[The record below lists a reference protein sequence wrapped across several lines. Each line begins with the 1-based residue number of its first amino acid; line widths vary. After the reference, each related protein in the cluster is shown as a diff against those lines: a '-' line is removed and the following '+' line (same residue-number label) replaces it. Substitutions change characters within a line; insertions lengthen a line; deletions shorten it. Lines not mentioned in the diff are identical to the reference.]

1 MTDLGSI
8 INGINQATQVVGA
21 VNGAVNVLAPALQS
35 IDGAINNVAGSVN
48 GAMGYP
54 PNGYRQDM
62 YAPPAYYQNQG
73 QVPVNMQS
81 PSTGDGT
88 GLATFSSALSGAGVG
103 ALLSTKTAAS
113 IKSPSV
119 NTQIST
125 ESIGDKIRNLSPG
138 SQTAIKNA
146 GKSAGIGAVV
156 GGLFSGVQNFMKLSR
171 GEITGAEATGH
182 IVADTTVGAFAGV
195 TGFATGT
202 MGAMALGGIGGV
214 PGIIGA
220 AVAGLVGGVG
230 MDFLMRKTGIRDAI
244 SNGVRSILG

>member
-8 INGINQATQVVGA
+8 INGINQATQVIGA
-21 VNGAVNVLAPALQS
+21 VNGAVNVLGPTLQS
-35 IDGAINNVAGSVN
+35 VDQSLRNVAGSA
-48 GAMGYP
+48 GAP
-54 PNGYRQDM
+54 PNNGYYPQDM
-62 YAPPAYYQNQG
+62 YAQPVYYQNQG
-73 QVPVNMQS
+73 QVPVNMQA

-88 GLATFSSALSGAGVG
+88 GLATFSSALSGSGVG